1 MFSFNLRWSSAELIM
16 SLLFSPSWQSEVW
29 TGDLSFVRK
38 DCLLF
43 FVESY
48 LLYYMESFIADFFRY
63 GICFSSYGILNF
75 SLRRILFWPIQCPY
89 GALLYCFVVFPVR
102 LKATAPPHYTHTEC
116 VFFLS
121 GGTALYNTF
130 HFRDAQ
136 KPVSIFIEKWGWGR
150 MCGFVFLPEQS
161 AILWLCSVCV
171 CLYKHVHLWILV
183 YFIFVL

>member
-1 MFSFNLRWSSAELIM
+1 MVLSRTHYVSVVFPILTIWGLNWRPIFCKKG
-16 SLLFSPSWQSEVW
+16 LFIIFCWVILVVLHGEFYRR
-29 TGDLSFVRK
+29 L
-38 DCLLF
+38 
-43 FVESY
+43 
-48 LLYYMESFIADFFRY
+48 FRY

-75 SLRRILFWPIQCPY
+75 SLLRILFWPIQCPY

-102 LKATAPPHYTHTEC
+102 LKATAPPHYTA
-116 VFFLS
+116 LS

-183 YFIFVL
+183 YFNFVL